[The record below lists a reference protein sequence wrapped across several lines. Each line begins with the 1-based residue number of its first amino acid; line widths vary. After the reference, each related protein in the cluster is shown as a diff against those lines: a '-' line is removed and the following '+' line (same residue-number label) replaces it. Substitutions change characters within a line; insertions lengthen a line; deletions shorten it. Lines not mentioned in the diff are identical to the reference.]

1 MSFSSSTIG
10 EIRIFAGNFPPRN
23 WAFCNGEILLIN
35 DHAALYSVIGN
46 TYGGDGR
53 TTLGLPDLRGRVA
66 IGPGRGPGLSNRTP
80 GENLGQEMVALN
92 TQNLPPHAHSL
103 EVSSAVGN
111 VKSPVGAKPATSNDG
126 ENNFTTADGDGEMV
140 TSVTGDSRPHDNMQP
155 SLAINY
161 IICLNGEYPARS

>member
-1 MSFSSSTIG
+1 M
-10 EIRIFAGNFPPRN
+10 FAGNFAPRN
-23 WAFCNGEILLIN
+23 WAICGGQILPIN
-35 DHAALYSVIGN
+35 KNTSLYSVIGD

-66 IGPGRGPGLSNRTP
+66 IGYGNGTALSFR
-80 GENLGQEMVALN
+80 NLGTKSGNETVTLN
-92 TQNLPPHAHSL
+92 AQNLPPHTHSL

-126 ENNFTTADGDGEMV
+126 ENNFTTADGDGEMI
-140 TSVTGDSRPHDNMQP
+140 TSATGDSRPLDNMQP

-161 IICLNGEYPARS
+161 IICVAGEYPIRP